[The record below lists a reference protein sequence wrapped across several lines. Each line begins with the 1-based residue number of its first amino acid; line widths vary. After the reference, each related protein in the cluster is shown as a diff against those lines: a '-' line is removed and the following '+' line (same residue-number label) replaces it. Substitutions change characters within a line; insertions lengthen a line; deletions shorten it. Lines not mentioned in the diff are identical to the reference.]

1 MPGQSSNGLIDSGLI
16 PVSAPQACPVLPD
29 IVFLFD
35 TVPPVHRPGPPVARG
50 WQAVHGT
57 ELPSKV
63 LIVDDNGLTR
73 KSVRE
78 LLSDHFIQVCGEAEN
93 GKEAIEKFKQ
103 LQPDIVLLDV
113 NMPVMNGVQAACE
126 IRGIAP
132 STKILLLTIYG
143 GPEHQAAA
151 ALLGVDGF
159 IDKSAA
165 GTQLIPALRRLMP
178 PIEAAP
184 CAEPMPSIRR
194 LSGLRR

>member
-1 MPGQSSNGLIDSGLI
+1 MPSQISNGLIDSGLI
-16 PVSAPQACPVLPD
+16 LFLPLRHVPYCPYSVSIQNCAAGSQA
-29 IVFLFD
+29 
-35 TVPPVHRPGPPVARG
+35 GPPFARG
-50 WQAVHGT
+50 WQAVDGAG
-57 ELPSKV
+57 LPAKV

-93 GKEAIEKFKQ
+93 GKEAIEKFKK

-113 NMPVMNGVQAACE
+113 NMPVMNGVQAAYE

-132 STKILLLTIYG
+132 STKILLLTMYG

-165 GTQLIPALRRLMP
+165 ATQLIPALRRL
-178 PIEAAP
+178 IAAD
-184 CAEPMPSIRR
+184 
-194 LSGLRR
+194 